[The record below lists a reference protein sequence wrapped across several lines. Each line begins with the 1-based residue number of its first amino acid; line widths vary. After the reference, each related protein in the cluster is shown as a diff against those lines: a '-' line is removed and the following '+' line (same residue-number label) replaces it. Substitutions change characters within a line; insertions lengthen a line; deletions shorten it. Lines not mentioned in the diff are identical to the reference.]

1 MTPAGSGRGL
11 VPDRYRAVS
20 VATFPPGG
28 EPNGERPAGDDSLS
42 APALRAALIGRPAY
56 RRTVFIVARSGECA
70 AVVRVRRRDDAPLFS
85 EIVDVEVL
93 AGPGETAVLVRP
105 DVDVG
110 VPSQIAAAAE
120 AAPDARCVVVTGRYQ
135 HVSFILDPRAVRVHI
150 LDTVPPEPA
159 KLVDQ
164 VRRVL
169 DTAEDLPPVR
179 PVPAVVDLAD
189 LAARSPSAHYLVP
202 CRGGG
207 MLLPG
212 SQVSY
217 LDEVPPRADWT
228 LLGCARSQAIH
239 AFFYGPAMRSIDTC
253 PKTLA
258 AAQAVP
264 DGEVLLTKCCLREV
278 GVGVEDGVVVV
289 PWGATAAEVLD
300 GLRLAAEVALQV
312 TVPTPPAAPGQAAVR
327 QAPS

>member
-1 MTPAGSGRGL
+1 VSGR
-11 VPDRYRAVS
+11 RA
-20 VATFPPGG
+20 
-28 EPNGERPAGDDSLS
+28 
-42 APALRAALIGRPAY
+42 
-56 RRTVFIVARSGECA
+56 
-70 AVVRVRRRDDAPLFS
+70 LFS

-93 AGPGETAVLVRP
+93 AGPEETAVLVRP
-105 DVDVG
+105 DLDVG
-110 VPSQIAAAAE
+110 VPSQLAAAAE
-120 AAPDARCVVVTGRYQ
+120 AAPGARCVVVTGRYQ
-135 HVSFILDPRAVRVHI
+135 HVSFILDPRAVRVHV

-164 VRRVL
+164 VLRVL

-207 MLLPG
+207 MRLPG
-212 SQVSY
+212 AQVSY

-239 AFFYGPAMRSIDTC
+239 AFFYGPARRSVDTC

-258 AAQAVP
+258 AGRAVP
-264 DGEVLLTKCCLREV
+264 EGEALLTKCCLREV

-300 GLRLAAEVALQV
+300 GLRLAVEVAG
-312 TVPTPPAAPGQAAVR
+312 PAPAVGPAGPGEPAVR
-327 QAPS
+327 QAGS